1 MFVLQEDPEL
11 EAIRQRR
18 MAEMMAARGGAPVS
32 FEIAL
37 CSKAAAVPA
46 GFAFVPTAAVIV
58 LPTAAV
64 IVTAGSTRHAFSG
77 GCRAARGSSQVGLGS
92 VSDSD
97 SSAWLRRQPV
107 PASVEASLSGSLLQ
121 DS

>member
-46 GFAFVPTAAVIV
+46 GFAFVNV